1 MELTGPAAGHNR
13 LKTSADAS
21 GSRCIGTINNCAGGI
36 TPWSTYLMA
45 EENFHGYFAG
55 TLDGHPEERNYK
67 RYAVG
72 EGWYAWSKY
81 HKRFDVNAEPNEAN
95 RFGWVVEVDVLDPT
109 STPRKRTAMG
119 RFKHEGAEPIVNGD
133 GRVVVYMGDDERFD
147 YLYKFVS
154 ERRYAPDNRAA
165 HPRSTARPFG
175 NECVS
180 TGISLWFPCH

>member
-1 MELTGPAAGHNR
+1 M
-13 LKTSADAS
+13 
-21 GSRCIGTINNCAGGI
+21 
-36 TPWSTYLMA
+36 
-45 EENFHGYFAG
+45 
-55 TLDGHPEERNYK
+55 

-72 EGWYAWSKY
+72 EGWYAGSKD

-147 YLYKFVS
+147 YPYKFVS
-154 ERRYAPDNRAA
+154 ERRYEDRK
-165 HPRSTARPFG
+165 SVGQGTG
-175 NECVS
+175 VS
-180 TGISLWFPCH
+180 VRGELGGRHLLKNKRHNQ

>member
-1 MELTGPAAGHNR
+1 MYFDYSFFFFTSRRRHTRCALVTGVQ
-13 LKTSADAS
+13 T
-21 GSRCIGTINNCAGGI
+21 CALPI
-36 TPWSTYLMA
+36 S
-45 EENFHGYFAG
+45 
-55 TLDGHPEERNYK
+55 LDGHPEERNYK

-147 YLYKFVS
+147 YQIG
-154 ERRYAPDNRAA
+154 RA
-165 HPRSTARPFG
+165 H
-175 NECVS
+175 V
-180 TGISLWFPCH
+180 

>member
-1 MELTGPAAGHNR
+1 MILRPPESTRTDTLFPY
-13 LKTSADAS
+13 KTFFRS
-21 GSRCIGTINNCAGGI
+21 
-36 TPWSTYLMA
+36 
-45 EENFHGYFAG
+45 
-55 TLDGHPEERNYK
+55 HPEERNYK

-133 GRVVVYMGDDERFD
+133 GRVVDR
-147 YLYKFVS
+147 K
-154 ERRYAPDNRAA
+154 
-165 HPRSTARPFG
+165 STRL
-175 NECVS
+175 NS
-180 TGISLWFPCH
+180 SH

>member
-1 MELTGPAAGHNR
+1 
-13 LKTSADAS
+13 
-21 GSRCIGTINNCAGGI
+21 
-36 TPWSTYLMA
+36 MA

-119 RFKHEGAEPIVNGD
+119 RFKHEGADPTVNGD
-133 GRVVVYMGDDERFD
+133 GPVVGYMGANARVDSPHTF
-147 YLYKFVS
+147 L
-154 ERRYAPDNRAA
+154 P
-165 HPRSTARPFG
+165 HPPYTTPPHP
-175 NECVS
+175 
-180 TGISLWFPCH
+180 TT

>member
-1 MELTGPAAGHNR
+1 MYDSCVFFFSSRRRHTRCALVTGVQTCALPISVLRDGQYNRRITAGGTYMELTGPAAGHNR

-81 HKRFDVNAEPNEAN
+81 HKRF
-95 RFGWVVEVDVLDPT
+95 
-109 STPRKRTAMG
+109 
-119 RFKHEGAEPIVNGD
+119 
-133 GRVVVYMGDDERFD
+133 
-147 YLYKFVS
+147 
-154 ERRYAPDNRAA
+154 
-165 HPRSTARPFG
+165 
-175 NECVS
+175 
-180 TGISLWFPCH
+180 